1 MTSDEYGLVTMNLC
15 MCRIKFTP
23 AFELTNIV
31 PPKQR
36 TRINSVHKG
45 TEKQAVYSLFSQCKR
60 ELDKM
65 SRAPVSKKHQEVKVK
80 IG

>member
-1 MTSDEYGLVTMNLC
+1 MTSDEYDLVTMNLC

-31 PPKQR
+31 PPKKC

-45 TEKQAVYSLFSQCKR
+45 ADKQAVYSLFSQCKR
-60 ELDKM
+60 EIDKM
-65 SRAPVSKKHQEVKVK
+65 SQAPVSKKHQEVEAKT
-80 IG
+80 G

>member
-1 MTSDEYGLVTMNLC
+1 M
-15 MCRIKFTP
+15 
-23 AFELTNIV
+23 
-31 PPKQR
+31 
-36 TRINSVHKG
+36 NSVHKG

-65 SRAPVSKKHQEVKVK
+65 SRAPVSKKHQEVEAK